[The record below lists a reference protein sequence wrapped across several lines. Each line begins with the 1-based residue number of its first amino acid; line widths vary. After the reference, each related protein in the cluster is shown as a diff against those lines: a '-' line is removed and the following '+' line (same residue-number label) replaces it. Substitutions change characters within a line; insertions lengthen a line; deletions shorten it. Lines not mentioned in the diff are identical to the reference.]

1 MKKYLCILV
10 LIVFSSL
17 CNAQLVKEV
26 NNKPSTKKVLSLN
39 TMQKTDWSLYYGVQD
54 QNAPQTPNELLK
66 SKFKNISATVPGN
79 VEIDLEREGIIEDP
93 MIGTNVYDLRKYETY
108 AWWYTRKF
116 DEPKLENGERVELV
130 FDGIDCIADIWLN
143 NQLIAS
149 IDNMLVEHH
158 YDVTDVLKDKNTLYV
173 HIKSTELEARNH
185 LRNNFGVRYDQ
196 LGEAAAI
203 RKAPHMFGW
212 DIMPRLMSA
221 GIWKDVKLEIIPET
235 YFSSVYWVTK
245 GVDVDL
251 KKASMYIDWQFQTD
265 KLLIDDLTISFE
277 LERDGNY
284 ILKREIP
291 VTTTIA
297 REPIWALEDVDLW
310 WPRGFGEQALYNAS
324 IKIKDANGTVIA
336 ENAQKIGI
344 KTSKL
349 ILTPIN
355 TNDNP
360 GDFHFEVNGEYIFI
374 KGTNW
379 VPLDALHS
387 RDINHVDEAVGWLA
401 DLNVNMIRMWGGN
414 VYESE
419 RFYNL
424 CDENGIMV
432 WHDFIFG
439 CTTYPQNNEFKNKV
453 KIEADKVIRRLRNH
467 ASIVL
472 WAGNNEND
480 VSLDWGGAQS
490 HIDPNTDVISRQ
502 VLPLAVREWD
512 PETPYLPSS
521 PFISEEVFKIHN
533 RISQDLSPEMHL
545 WGPRGFYKA
554 PFYTEN
560 NAKFVSEIGY
570 HGAPNMESLKKMM
583 TPENVYPW
591 EKEAKASQ
599 EDVVTV
605 IGEVKKA
612 ETLVWNEEWQAKAT
626 MSSPNAYTNKER
638 NFLMVNQIREVFG
651 ECPTELED
659 FVTASQIVQAEA
671 KKYFIEFW
679 RMNKGQRNGILWWNL
694 RDGWPIVSDAIID
707 YYGGKKLAY
716 EYIKKVQT
724 DVCVMI
730 GDIRE
735 GNTGHPVVLVNDTR
749 NKIKVEINIAD
760 KDSGR
765 ILLSK
770 TVEVEANGKLNID
783 ELPKVDKNELWIIN
797 YKLNGATYN
806 NHYLAFKPV
815 MKLEKYKKW
824 LPALSTKF

>member
-1 MKKYLCILV
+1 
-10 LIVFSSL
+10 
-17 CNAQLVKEV
+17 
-26 NNKPSTKKVLSLN
+26 
-39 TMQKTDWSLYYGVQD
+39 
-54 QNAPQTPNELLK
+54 
-66 SKFKNISATVPGN
+66 
-79 VEIDLEREGIIEDP
+79 
-93 MIGTNVYDLRKYETY
+93 
-108 AWWYTRKF
+108 
-116 DEPKLENGERVELV
+116 
-130 FDGIDCIADIWLN
+130 
-143 NQLIAS
+143 
-149 IDNMLVEHH
+149 
-158 YDVTDVLKDKNTLYV
+158 
-173 HIKSTELEARNH
+173 
-185 LRNNFGVRYDQ
+185 
-196 LGEAAAI
+196 
-203 RKAPHMFGW
+203 
-212 DIMPRLMSA
+212 
-221 GIWKDVKLEIIPET
+221 
-235 YFSSVYWVTK
+235 
-245 GVDVDL
+245 
-251 KKASMYIDWQFQTD
+251 
-265 KLLIDDLTISFE
+265 
-277 LERDGNY
+277 
-284 ILKREIP
+284 
-291 VTTTIA
+291 
-297 REPIWALEDVDLW
+297 
-310 WPRGFGEQALYNAS
+310 
-324 IKIKDANGTVIA
+324 
-336 ENAQKIGI
+336 
-344 KTSKL
+344 
-349 ILTPIN
+349 
-355 TNDNP
+355 
-360 GDFHFEVNGEYIFI
+360 
-374 KGTNW
+374 
-379 VPLDALHS
+379 
-387 RDINHVDEAVGWLA
+387 
-401 DLNVNMIRMWGGN
+401 MIRMWGGN

-570 HGAPNMESLKKMM
+570 HGAPNVESLKKMM

-612 ETLVWNEEWQAKAT
+612 EKLVWNEEWQAKAT

-679 RMNKGQRNGILWWNL
+679 RMNKGQRHGILWWNL

-735 GNTGHPVVLVNDTR
+735 GNSGHPVVLVNDTR
-749 NKIKVEINIAD
+749 NKQKVEINIAD

>member
-1 MKKYLCILV
+1 MNTVNSHTQNQNTLL
-10 LIVFSSL
+10 
-17 CNAQLVKEV
+17 QEV
-26 NNKPSTKKVLSLN
+26 NNKPSMKKVISLN
-39 TMQKTDWSLYYGVQD
+39 TEKDSDWTLYYGVQD
-54 QNAPQTPNELLK
+54 KNAPQTPDELKK
-66 SKFKNISATVPGN
+66 SNFKDIAAKVPGN

-158 YDVTDVLKDKNTLYV
+158 YDVTDLLKDKNTLYV

-324 IKIKDANGTVIA
+324 IKIKNANGTVIA

-570 HGAPNMESLKKMM
+570 LGAPNVESIKKMM

-591 EKEAKASQ
+591 KKGTKVSQ

-679 RMNKGQRNGILWWNL
+679 RMNKGERNGILWWNL

-749 NKIKVEINIAD
+749 NNQKVEINIKD

-765 ILLSK
+765 TLLSK
-770 TVEVEANGKLNID
+770 IVEVDANGILKVE
-783 ELPKVDKNELWIIN
+783 ELPKVNSNELWLIE
-797 YKLNGATYN
+797 YKVDGKTYN
-806 NHYLAFKPV
+806 NHYV
-815 MKLEKYKKW
+815 
-824 LPALSTKF
+824 S

>member
-251 KKASMYIDWQFQTD
+251 KKASMYIDYQFQTD

-749 NKIKVEINIAD
+749 NKQKVEINIAD

>member
-158 YDVTDVLKDKNTLYV
+158 YDVTDLLKDKNTLYV

-212 DIMPRLMSA
+212 DIMPRIMSA

-251 KKASMYIDWQFQTD
+251 KKASMYVDWQFQTD

-324 IKIKDANGTVIA
+324 IKIKNANGTVIA

-570 HGAPNMESLKKMM
+570 HGAPNVESLKKMM

-612 ETLVWNEEWQAKAT
+612 EKLVWNEEWQAKAT

-679 RMNKGQRNGILWWNL
+679 RMNKGQRHGILWWNL

-735 GNTGHPVVLVNDTR
+735 GNSGHPVVLVNDTR
-749 NKIKVEINIAD
+749 NKQKVEINIAD